1 LLVIPAEAGIQLLA
15 LRPEELDPG
24 FARMTKLKIL
34 RATGISNETG
44 SRQRPQVVE
53 CRGMDALA
61 VHEARSERR
70 KTLIGMEVSLR
81 RW

>member
-1 LLVIPAEAGIQLLA
+1 LLFITKSWIPAFAG
-15 LRPEELDPG
+15 
-24 FARMTKLKIL
+24 MTNSKKIL
-34 RATGISNETG
+34 RATGISDETG